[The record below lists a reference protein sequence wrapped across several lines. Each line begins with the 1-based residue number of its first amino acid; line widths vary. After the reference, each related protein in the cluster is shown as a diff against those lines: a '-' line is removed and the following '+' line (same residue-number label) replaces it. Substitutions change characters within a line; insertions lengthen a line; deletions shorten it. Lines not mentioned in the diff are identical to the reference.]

1 MNLFRELKWAAQRV
15 YRGWDDR
22 VIWSIDMYLAKMLPI
37 WLRKQK
43 EQKLGIP
50 PLVLHGDEIDIEES
64 EKAWNDILDKMIEGF
79 EAALC
84 INEGLS
90 VWDELHDEEMRRY
103 GRLLL
108 PWNKEDVREMD
119 RLYTELDFWR
129 KYQEQ
134 RDELM
139 LKFKRGMTLFT
150 EHFFSLWD

>member
-43 EQKLGIP
+43 EQKLGVP
-50 PLVLHGDEIDIEES
+50 PLVMHGDDVDIEES
-64 EKAWNDILDKMIEGF
+64 EKLWDEIQDEMIEGF
-79 EAALC
+79 EAALR
-84 INEGLS
+84 INENDLLA
-90 VWDELHDEEMRRY
+90 WDELCDEEMRRY

-108 PWNKEDVREMD
+108 PWEEELGK
-119 RLYTELDFWR
+119 LYTELDFWR